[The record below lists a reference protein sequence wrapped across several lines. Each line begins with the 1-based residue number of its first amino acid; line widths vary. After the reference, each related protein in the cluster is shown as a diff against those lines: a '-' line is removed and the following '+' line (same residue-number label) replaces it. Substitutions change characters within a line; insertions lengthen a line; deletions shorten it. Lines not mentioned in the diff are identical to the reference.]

1 MRYTMHFLLQEVFC
15 MGDKVFKSNIRLKY
29 NYSPNKVGNTVFRPY
44 VYDSSGTSD
53 TMSSSFLETGLVHP
67 LNVSNYKYKLQYNV
81 GNKDNF
87 SGGRR
92 YFLFFKDKNGV
103 NSMFSASNITI
114 VSDLRRI
121 NPILYIPDDINTLN
135 NYIIT
140 NHGLKF
146 DRGTLKYKDKYG
158 NICTVEG
165 LGNFSSET
173 RHVDRGNFYGYGE
186 PVLHDSFT
194 IDRTGKNINQYI
206 TPDIEVFKN
215 NGYSCFMLLVHFVIR
230 LKTHS
235 GDWGTFTMYCFVP
248 VCFYDLGVLNNG
260 NSSSNWG
267 LVAKLNSGDN
277 YSYSSSISIQNMLGT
292 TLDERIWGGNG
303 INLSNGKITNNL
315 EYARSIPDVYWTTP
329 NGRDGTRGNFL
340 SSNYDANYSNSSPFI
355 SGIPA
360 IKVTAYHMSEMSYKY
375 YMYGDGQSLWRGKE
389 GNMTKYMV
397 KWYPT
402 PDVVNANPNYFLE
415 HNYIY

>member
-1 MRYTMHFLLQEVFC
+1 

-29 NYSPNKVGNTVFRPY
+29 NYSNGKAGNTVFRPY

-53 TMSSSFLETGLVHP
+53 TMSNSFLGTGLVHP
-67 LNVSNYKYKLQYNV
+67 LNGSSYKYELPYNV
-81 GNKDNF
+81 GNKD
-87 SGGRR
+87 SYRGGRR
-92 YFLFFKDKNGV
+92 YFLFFKATNGV
-103 NSMFSASNITI
+103 NSMFSASNNAI
-114 VSDLRRI
+114 VGDLARI
-121 NPILYIPDDINTLN
+121 IPTLHVPDDVKTLN
-135 NYIIT
+135 DYIIT
-140 NHGLKF
+140 KHDLRF
-146 DRGTLKYKDKYG
+146 DKGTLKYRDKYG

-173 RHVDRGNFYGYGE
+173 MFIDRGNFYGYGE
-186 PVLHDSFT
+186 AVSYNFLI
-194 IDRTGKNINQYI
+194 IDRGGKNANRYI
-206 TPDIEVFKN
+206 TPDIKVFKN

-260 NSSSNWG
+260 DSSSDWG
-267 LVAKLNSGDN
+267 LGAKLNSGDN

-292 TLDERIWGGNG
+292 TLDERVWGGNG

-340 SSNYDANYSNSSPFI
+340 SSNYNANYSNSSPFVE
-355 SGIPA
+355 GIPA
-360 IKVTAYHMSEMSYKY
+360 IMVTAYHMSEMSYKY
-375 YMYGDGQSLWRGKE
+375 YMYGEGQSQWRGKE

-397 KWYPT
+397 KWYPSMT
-402 PDVVNANPNYFLE
+402 TENANLNYFIE
-415 HNYIY
+415 HPYIY

>member
-1 MRYTMHFLLQEVFC
+1 

-29 NYSPNKVGNTVFRPY
+29 NYSNGKIGNTVFRPY

-53 TMSSSFLETGLVHP
+53 TLSSTFMGTVLVHP
-67 LNVSNYKYKLQYNV
+67 LNVSSYKYELPYNV
-81 GNKDNF
+81 GNKDNY

-92 YFLFFKDKNGV
+92 YFLFFKGTNGV
-103 NSMFSASNITI
+103 NSMFSASNLAM
-114 VSDLRRI
+114 VSDIAKI
-121 NPILYIPDDINTLN
+121 NRTVRIPDDIKTLN
-135 NYIIT
+135 DYIIT
-140 NHGLKF
+140 KHDLRF
-146 DRGTLKYKDKYG
+146 DRGTLKYKDKYN
-158 NICTVEG
+158 NIYTVEG
-165 LGNFSSET
+165 LGDFSSET
-173 RHVDRGNFYGYGE
+173 MYGDRSNFYGYGE
-186 PVLHDSFT
+186 PASYDSLI
-194 IDRTGKNINQYI
+194 IDRGGKNANRYI
-206 TPDIEVFKN
+206 TPDIRLFKN

-260 NSSSNWG
+260 DSSSNWG
-267 LVAKLNSGDN
+267 LGAKLNSGDN

-292 TLDERIWGGNG
+292 TLDERVWGGNG

-340 SSNYDANYSNSSPFI
+340 SSNYNANYSNNSPFVE
-355 SGIPA
+355 GIPA

-375 YMYGDGQSLWRGKE
+375 YMYGEGQSQWRGKE

-397 KWYPT
+397 KWYPSMT
-402 PDVVNANPNYFLE
+402 TETANFNYFSE
-415 HNYIY
+415 HPYIY